1 VEIPGSTE
9 ATGVNRTCLGIP
21 SSLSSSLRLAS
32 SSVGAITIIA
42 DSAQSG
48 YGFPFR
54 HVRPNPRVGRRHR
67 GRELNPRDVYT
78 IRREQWRMRKRERE
92 RERERKL
99 AYNLQETMPPA
110 YERTQPSSETVVRGR
125 NISGTSGKW
134 SVSQTRGVGERARES
149 GVYYALG

>member
-92 RERERKL
+92 RERERENS
-99 AYNLQETMPPA
+99 AV
-110 YERTQPSSETVVRGR
+110 ERDSSTRAEYIRHKWKMERESDTRSGR
-125 NISGTSGKW
+125 KSERKW
-134 SVSQTRGVGERARES
+134 RLLRARLGCS
-149 GVYYALG
+149 RSSAYALRG